1 MNHNGSFI
9 NAKKMILAAKK
20 AGANAVKFQN
30 FVPEEMALKST
41 KKASYQKNT
50 TGIEESHYEMLEK
63 YTLKDIEYKKL
74 KDFSIKNKIDFIST
88 PFDFKS
94 LRFLLKELS
103 LKRIKVSSTDVNNIP
118 LLVKIGE
125 SDVDVII
132 SSGMSTIDDV
142 DLALSA
148 LSYGNKMYKKFFDID
163 KHKYFYKKNINYL
176 KKKVTLMHCTS
187 EYPAPVEELNL
198 RVLETY
204 KDRYEVKVGY
214 SDHSCNELT
223 PVIATSLGIS
233 EIEVHVT
240 IDKNMKGPD
249 HLSSLDFS
257 EFKKYVD
264 DIRKCEIILGS
275 DKKNITK
282 SEKKNI
288 AVARKSLVVNID
300 LKKGEKLTEKNLVLK
315 RPGNGISPVYYY
327 KYLNKRVKINLKK
340 NTLLKKG
347 EV

>member
-1 MNHNGSFI
+1 
-9 NAKKMILAAKK
+9 MIVAAKK

-41 KKASYQKNT
+41 EKAFYQKNT

-63 YTLKDIEYKKL
+63 YVLKDIEYKKL
-74 KDFSIKNKIDFIST
+74 KDFSKKNKIDFIST

-94 LRFLLKELS
+94 LRFLLKELN

-125 SDVDVII
+125 SNVDVII

-148 LSYGNKMYKKFFDID
+148 LSYGNKKYKNFFDIS
-163 KHKYFYKKNINYL
+163 KHKYFYKKNMNYL
-176 KKKVTLMHCTS
+176 KNKVTLMHCTS
-187 EYPAPVEELNL
+187 EYPAPAEELNL

-204 KDRYEVKVGY
+204 KNRYKIKVGY

-223 PVIATSLGIS
+223 PVIAASLGVS

-249 HLSSLDFS
+249 HLSSLDFI
-257 EFKKYVD
+257 EFKKYINN
-264 DIRKCEIILGS
+264 IRKCEMMLGS
-275 DKKNITK
+275 NKKSITK

-288 AVARKSLVVNID
+288 SVARKSLVVNSD
-300 LKKGEKLTEKNLVLK
+300 LRKGEKLTEKNLVLK
-315 RPGNGISPVYYY
+315 RPGNGISPVHYY
-327 KYLNKRVKINLKK
+327 KYLNKKVKINLKK

-347 EV
+347 TSIS

>member
-1 MNHNGSFI
+1 
-9 NAKKMILAAKK
+9 MISAAKK
-20 AGANAVKFQN
+20 SGANAVKFQN
-30 FVPEEMALKST
+30 FVPEEMTLKST
-41 KKASYQKNT
+41 EKALYQKNT
-50 TGIEESHYEMLEK
+50 TGIEESHHEMLKK
-63 YTLKDIEYKKL
+63 YTLKEIEYKKL
-74 KDFSIKNKIDFIST
+74 KDFSKKNKIDFIST

-94 LRFLLKELS
+94 LQFLLNKLN

-118 LLVKIGE
+118 LLIKIGE
-125 SDVDVII
+125 SNVEVII

-148 LSYGNKMYKKFFDID
+148 LSFGNKKYKKIFDID
-163 KHKYFYKKNINYL
+163 KHKSFYIKNKNYL
-176 KKKVTLMHCTS
+176 KNKVTLMHCTS
-187 EYPAPVEELNL
+187 EYPAPAEELNL
-198 RVLETY
+198 SVLETY
-204 KDRYEVKVGY
+204 RNRYKIKVGY

-233 EIEVHVT
+233 AIEVHVT

-249 HLSSLDFS
+249 HLSSLHFN

-264 DIRKCEIILGS
+264 NIRECEIMLGS
-275 DKKNITK
+275 SEKIITR

-288 AVARKSLVVNID
+288 AVARKSLVLNDD
-300 LKKGEKLTEKNLVLK
+300 LKKGERLTEKNLTLK

>member
-1 MNHNGSFI
+1 
-9 NAKKMILAAKK
+9 MIFAAKK
-20 AGANAVKFQN
+20 SGANAVKFQN
-30 FVPEEMALKST
+30 FVPEEMTLKST
-41 KKASYQKNT
+41 EKALYQKNA

-63 YTLKDIEYKKL
+63 YTLKEIEYKKL
-74 KDFSIKNKIDFIST
+74 KDFSKENKIDFIST

-94 LRFLLKELS
+94 LQFLLKTLN

-118 LLVKIGE
+118 LLIKIGE
-125 SDVDVII
+125 SNVEVII

-148 LSYGNKMYKKFFDID
+148 LSFGNKKYKKNFDID
-163 KHKYFYKKNINYL
+163 KHKSFYTKNKNYL
-176 KKKVTLMHCTS
+176 KNKVTLMHCTS
-187 EYPAPVEELNL
+187 EYPAPAEELNL
-198 RVLETY
+198 SVLETY
-204 KDRYEVKVGY
+204 RNRYKIKVGY

-249 HLSSLDFS
+249 HLSSLDFN
-257 EFKKYVD
+257 EFKKYVNN
-264 DIRKCEIILGS
+264 IRKCEIMLGS
-275 DKKNITK
+275 NQKIITQ

-288 AVARKSLVVNID
+288 AIARKSLAVHDD
-300 LKKGEKLTEKNLVLK
+300 LKKGERLTKKNLVLK

-327 KYLNKRVKINLKK
+327 KYLNKRVKMNLKK

-347 EV
+347 EA